1 MAILLV
7 ALHVMVC
14 FILIVVI
21 LIQGGRGQGLT
32 GGSFTGGGVQSL
44 LGTRAADFLTKAT
57 SVSAIL
63 FLFTCIGL
71 DIYSTRQSRSLFR
84 AKQPVAPVDVQQ
96 IQKVLEKM
104 KAEEL
109 AKTANQGKT
118 ASPQTESL
126 PTPRPTPPVKKAPE
140 KHG

>member
-7 ALHVMVC
+7 AVHIVAC

-44 LGTRAADFLTKAT
+44 FGTRAADFLTKAT

-63 FLFTCIGL
+63 FLFSLC
-71 DIYSTRQSRSLFR
+71 TRQLCDASKRASLVIYVVLFF
-84 AKQPVAPVDVQQ
+84 VAIFTMIFV
-96 IQKVLEKM
+96 K
-104 KAEEL
+104 
-109 AKTANQGKT
+109 
-118 ASPQTESL
+118 
-126 PTPRPTPPVKKAPE
+126 PTL
-140 KHG
+140 

>member
-7 ALHVMVC
+7 AVHVVAC

-44 LGTRAADFLTKAT
+44 FGTRAADFLTKAT

-71 DIYSTRQSRSLFR
+71 DIYSTRQSRSLFQ
-84 AKQPVAPVDVQQ
+84 AKRPVAPVDVQQ
-96 IQKVLEKM
+96 IQKVLEKI
-104 KAEEL
+104 KAEEA
-109 AKTANQGKT
+109 AKAPRKEAAPETEKKSAPTA
-118 ASPQTESL
+118 
-126 PTPRPTPPVKKAPE
+126 PTPAPIEKKE
-140 KHG
+140 